1 MLIGG
6 LFILVMTGTAFTVG
20 ALSNVY
26 FLENSGKLAIQV
38 AEGNTDKVIPAFIA
52 SAMPSWFGYLFML
65 VILSAGMSTLSSQYH
80 TIGTSIGRDFYAG
93 GHAKK
98 GKRGTEVLITR
109 LGVLASILITVWLAL
124 NMGAGIIARATAIF
138 FGLMAGCF
146 LSPYIAALFWK
157 RLTRAG
163 AIAGIISGLAVMVFS
178 FLFLHG
184 SESKVFGIAQALFG
198 RATLLGGICLRL
210 IPWYWDFRYPRY
222 LPWL

>member
-1 MLIGG
+1 
-6 LFILVMTGTAFTVG
+6 
-20 ALSNVY
+20 
-26 FLENSGKLAIQV
+26 
-38 AEGNTDKVIPAFIA
+38 
-52 SAMPSWFGYLFML
+52 
-65 VILSAGMSTLSSQYH
+65 MSTLSSQYH

-198 RATLLGGICLRL
+198 RATLLGGIWPAVDPMVLGLPVSAVFTVVVSLMTKNNDQEL
-210 IPWYWDFRYPRY
+210 IAKAFDGIE
-222 LPWL
+222 